1 MFYGNGVAIQIFPFA
16 SQFNIFS
23 KIVSLEDI
31 RFKVYLNQPPTF
43 CKSNMYINYTCTST
57 VRHNL
62 KHMAISNDYWNGR
75 EKHISSL
82 SAYFKFCSGLGFKN

>member
-31 RFKVYLNQPPTF
+31 RLNQPPTF

-57 VRHNL
+57 VKHNL

-82 SAYFKFCSGLGFKN
+82 SAYIKFC